1 MEAHLTILISLHL
14 GGTCAFIRCVYVYI
28 YIYGTPFFPTKC
40 KMYKYGRLF
49 GGGTIYIRY
58 IYIYMYLLL
67 SIYYLFYTRPRD
79 DLQGLNLNQNTHPT
93 PIGCQNIPIYS
104 YLPIKGSGALPRL
117 PRIEFPHHKAAENEV
132 SGLREPSLPSKIQPY
147 DFMFQIQIHS
157 SVGVAPLP
165 LTY

>member
-1 MEAHLTILISLHL
+1 
-14 GGTCAFIRCVYVYI
+14 
-28 YIYGTPFFPTKC
+28 
-40 KMYKYGRLF
+40 
-49 GGGTIYIRY
+49 
-58 IYIYMYLLL
+58 MYLLL

-132 SGLREPSLPSKIQPY
+132 SGLRSHPCQVKY
-147 DFMFQIQIHS
+147 NHMIHVS
-157 SVGVAPLP
+157 DSDSQ
-165 LTY
+165 